1 MPNSNLPLP
10 SPTRKGKKQSFNF
23 KETQIMINAK
33 LASQSHAN
41 HQTTVKLSEQVSIG
55 GTELAIIGGPC
66 TVESLEQME
75 TVASQLAAAP
85 VQALRGG
92 VYKPRTSPYAF
103 QGMGVEGLQ
112 ILADVRSR
120 YGIPV
125 VTEVM
130 SIGQIEAVA
139 THADMLQIGSRN
151 MQNFDLLKALGQAG
165 KPILL
170 KRGLASTIE
179 EFVMAAEYILSHGNP
194 DVVLCER
201 GIRSFD
207 NYTRN
212 VLDLG
217 AVAALKQITHLPVI
231 VDPSHAVGKRELVAP
246 LAKAAIAC
254 GADGLIIE
262 CHPEP
267 EKSVSDARQ
276 ALSLE
281 DMVDLVHSLRPVAA
295 AVGRNISEVGVG
307 FNLKPAPIHFSVK
320 KPCGLTA

>member
-1 MPNSNLPLP
+1 
-10 SPTRKGKKQSFNF
+10 
-23 KETQIMINAK
+23 MINAK
-33 LASQSHAN
+33 LATQLHSS
-41 HQTTVKLSEQVSIG
+41 HQTIVKLSQTAALG
-55 GTELAIIGGPC
+55 GKEVIIIGGPC
-66 TVESLEQME
+66 AVESLEQME
-75 TVASQLAAAP
+75 IVAQKLSAAP

-92 VYKPRTSPYAF
+92 IYKPRTSPYAF
-103 QGMGVEGLQ
+103 QGMGEEGLAV
-112 ILADVRSR
+112 LAKVRSR
-120 YGIPV
+120 YNIPV
-125 VTEVM
+125 ITEVM
-130 SIGQIEAVA
+130 SISQIEVVA
-139 THADMLQIGSRN
+139 AHADMLQIGSRN

-170 KRGLASTIE
+170 KRGLAATIE

-217 AVAALKQITHLPVI
+217 AVVALKQITHLPVI

-246 LAKAAIAC
+246 LAKAAVAC

-276 ALSLE
+276 ALSLD
-281 DMVDLVHSLRPVAA
+281 DMVSLVDSLKPVAV
-295 AVGRNISEVGVG
+295 AVGRSISQATGVG
-307 FNLKPAPIHFSVK
+307 FKSAPI
-320 KPCGLTA
+320 CCAA

>member
-1 MPNSNLPLP
+1 
-10 SPTRKGKKQSFNF
+10 
-23 KETQIMINAK
+23 MINAK
-33 LASQSHAN
+33 LATQSHPN
-41 HQTTVKLSEQVSIG
+41 HQTIVKLSETVAFG
-55 GTELAIIGGPC
+55 GEELVIIGGPC

-75 TVASQLAAAP
+75 TVAQKLSSAP

-103 QGMGVEGLQ
+103 QGMAEAGLEV
-112 ILADVRSR
+112 LARVRSL
-120 YGIPV
+120 YNMPV

-130 SIGQIEAVA
+130 AISQIETVA
-139 THADMLQIGSRN
+139 AYADMLQIGSRN
-151 MQNFDLLKALGQAG
+151 MQNFDLLKALGQVD

-170 KRGLASTIE
+170 KRGLAATIE

-194 DVVLCER
+194 NVVLCER

-246 LAKAAIAC
+246 VAKAAVAC

-281 DMVDLVHSLRPVAA
+281 DMVNLVDVLKPVAA
-295 AVGRNISEVGVG
+295 AVGRRISENTGVG
-307 FNLKPAPIHFSVK
+307 LKPTPI
-320 KPCGLTA
+320 CYAA

>member
-1 MPNSNLPLP
+1 
-10 SPTRKGKKQSFNF
+10 
-23 KETQIMINAK
+23 MINAK
-33 LASQSHAN
+33 LASQSHAD
-41 HQTTVKLSEQVSIG
+41 HQTIVKLSEQVSIG
-55 GTELAIIGGPC
+55 GTELVIIGGPC

-120 YGIPV
+120 YNVPV

-281 DMVDLVHSLRPVAA
+281 DMVNLVHSLRPVAA
-295 AVGRNISEVGVG
+295 AVGRNISEIGVG
-307 FNLKPAPIHFSVK
+307 LKPAPIHFSAK

>member
-1 MPNSNLPLP
+1 
-10 SPTRKGKKQSFNF
+10 
-23 KETQIMINAK
+23 MINAK
-33 LASQSHAN
+33 LASQSHLH
-41 HQTTVKLSEQVSIG
+41 HQTIVKVSEKVAFG
-55 GTELAIIGGPC
+55 GKELVIIGGPC

-75 TVASQLAAAP
+75 TVAQKLSAAP

-103 QGMGVEGLQ
+103 QGMGEEGLE
-112 ILADVRSR
+112 ILAQVRSH
-120 YGIPV
+120 YNIPV

-130 SIGQIEAVA
+130 SISQIEAIA
-139 THADMLQIGSRN
+139 QNADMLQVGSRN

-170 KRGLASTIE
+170 KRGLAATIE
-179 EFVMAAEYILSHGNP
+179 EFVMAAEYILSHGNAN
-194 DVVLCER
+194 VVLCER

-207 NYTRN
+207 DYTRN
-212 VLDLG
+212 VLDLA

-231 VDPSHAVGKRELVAP
+231 VDPSHAVGKRELVAAM
-246 LAKAAIAC
+246 AKAAVAC

-281 DMVDLVHSLRPVAA
+281 DMVDLVDSLRLVAT
-295 AVGRNISEVGVG
+295 AVGRSIPEVGVG
-307 FNLKPAPIHFSVK
+307 FKPAPIF
-320 KPCGLTA
+320 CAA

>member
-1 MPNSNLPLP
+1 M
-10 SPTRKGKKQSFNF
+10 
-23 KETQIMINAK
+23 NAK
-33 LASQSHAN
+33 LALASN
-41 HQTTVKLSEQVSIG
+41 TENPTIVRVSSNVAFG
-55 GTELAIIGGPC
+55 GEELVIIGGPC
-66 TVESLEQME
+66 TVENLEQME
-75 TVASQLAAAP
+75 TVAQKLAAAP
-85 VQALRGG
+85 VQMLRGG

-103 QGMGVEGLQ
+103 QGLGIEGLE
-112 ILADVRSR
+112 ILTEVRRRS
-120 YGIPV
+120 GIPV

-130 SIGQIEAVA
+130 SISQIEDIVE
-139 THADMLQIGSRN
+139 HADMLQVGSRN
-151 MQNFDLLKALGQAG
+151 MQNFDLLKALGSAG
-165 KPILL
+165 KPVLL
-170 KRGLASTIE
+170 KRGLAATIE
-179 EFVMAAEYILSHGNP
+179 EFIMAAEYVLSHGNP

-217 AVAALKQITHLPVI
+217 AVAALKQLTHLPVI

-262 CHPEP
+262 CHPVP

-281 DMVDLVHSLRPVAA
+281 DMVSLVHSLKPVATS
-295 AVGRNISEVGVG
+295 VGRHVAGVKT
-307 FNLKPAPIHFSVK
+307 LRQ
-320 KPCGLTA
+320 LTMLSA

>member
-1 MPNSNLPLP
+1 
-10 SPTRKGKKQSFNF
+10 
-23 KETQIMINAK
+23 MINAK
-33 LASQSHAN
+33 LAAKSHPHHQTVVHLSQS
-41 HQTTVKLSEQVSIG
+41 VVCG
-55 GTELAIIGGPC
+55 GTELVIIGGPC
-66 TVESLEQME
+66 TVESTQQME
-75 TVASQLAAAP
+75 IVAQKLVKAP

-103 QGMGVEGLQ
+103 QGMGGDGLE

-130 SIGQIEAVA
+130 SISQIPSVA
-139 THADMLQIGSRN
+139 ASADMLQVGSRN

-170 KRGLASTIE
+170 KRGFAATIE

-194 DVVLCER
+194 DVILCER

-212 VLDLG
+212 VLDLA

-246 LAKAAIAC
+246 MARAAVAC

-281 DMVDLVHSLRPVAA
+281 DMVSLVHSLKPVAA
-295 AVGRNISEVGVG
+295 SVGRTVEAG
-307 FNLKPAPIHFSVK
+307 LEPASL
-320 KPCGLTA
+320 CLSAA

>member
-1 MPNSNLPLP
+1 
-10 SPTRKGKKQSFNF
+10 
-23 KETQIMINAK
+23 MIAAK
-33 LASQSHAN
+33 LVGKSHTDHQSI
-41 HQTTVKLSEQVSIG
+41 VSLTETMKIG
-55 GTELAIIGGPC
+55 GQDLVIIGGPC

-75 TVASQLAAAP
+75 TVASQLGEAP
-85 VQALRGG
+85 IQALRGG
-92 VYKPRTSPYAF
+92 VFKPRTSPYAF
-103 QGMGVEGLQ
+103 QGMGNEGLD
-112 ILADVRSR
+112 ILAEVKRR
-120 YGIPV
+120 YSLPV

-130 SIGQIEAVA
+130 AISQIETLTETV
-139 THADMLQIGSRN
+139 DMLQVGSRN

-165 KPILL
+165 KPVLL
-170 KRGLASTIE
+170 KRGLAATIE
-179 EFVMAAEYILSHGNP
+179 EFVMAAEYVVSHGNP

-217 AVAALKQITHLPVI
+217 AVAAIKQISHLPVI

-246 LAKAAIAC
+246 LAMAAIAC
-254 GADGLIIE
+254 GADGLMIE

-281 DMVDLVHSLRPVAA
+281 DMATLVRNIQPVAA
-295 AVGRNISEVGVG
+295 AVGRTIPGMKGGHHQVVSP
-307 FNLKPAPIHFSVK
+307 LSFSSR
-320 KPCGLTA
+320 PCELTA